1 MKLNVEHFYTDFMT
15 KRESCFEFMYF
26 TYRLLDDCKYTDFRI
41 LCKLTLHPYS
51 EQIRR
56 MSNANTQMLSLGVR
70 HVSRPY
76 SSEIVR
82 QDTTFQ
88 LE

>member
-1 MKLNVEHFYTDFMT
+1 MKLNVEPLYTYFIT
-15 KRESCFEFMYF
+15 KRESGFEFMYF
-26 TYRLLDDCKYTDFRI
+26 TYRPLVDCKYTNFRN

-51 EQIRR
+51 EQIIC
-56 MSNANTQMLSLGVR
+56 MSNANTQISLGVR

-76 SSEIVR
+76 SSEIAC
-82 QDTTFQ
+82 QDTTTQ